1 MFTPKRI
8 MQRADQI
15 ALNIKPEKQAGSES
29 SFGCA
34 HFPLQPG
41 RMAEVQK
48 RPENIVVNLICNIAI
63 PTVILMKFSSDKWL
77 GPVWGLIV
85 ALIFP
90 LGYGIWDF
98 SKRRETNLFSII
110 GFFSVLLSG
119 GLGLLKV
126 GGIWF
131 AIKDAAVPLLMG
143 AAVLISLKTKKPL
156 VRTVLLNDQILD
168 VPRVEGAL
176 AERGQWPAFEKLLV
190 NASWGLAASFALVA
204 VLHFGLVYHIL
215 KSAPGTPE
223 FNAELGRVH
232 GLSLVVVGIPSMAS
246 LMLVLW
252 RVVNRLEALSGLSG
266 DEIFKSEKSAPKS

>member
-1 MFTPKRI
+1 
-8 MQRADQI
+8 
-15 ALNIKPEKQAGSES
+15 
-29 SFGCA
+29 
-34 HFPLQPG
+34 
-41 RMAEVQK
+41 MAEAQK
-48 RPENIVVNLICNIAI
+48 RPENLVVNLICNIAI

-90 LGYGIWDF
+90 LGYGLWDF
-98 SKRRETNLFSII
+98 IQRRETNLFSII

-131 AIKDAAVPLLMG
+131 AIKDAAVPLVMG
-143 AAVLISLKTKKPL
+143 AAVLVSLKTKKPL

-168 VPRVEGAL
+168 VPRVETAL

-190 NASWGLAASFALVA
+190 NASLGLAASFVLVA
-204 VLHFGLVYHIL
+204 VLHFALVFHIL
-215 KSAPGTPE
+215 KSPPGTPE

-232 GLSLVVVGIPSMAS
+232 GLSLVVVGIPSMLS

-252 RVVNRLEALSGLSG
+252 RVVSRLEALSGLTG
-266 DEIFKSEKSAPKS
+266 DEIFKGEKPKEKS